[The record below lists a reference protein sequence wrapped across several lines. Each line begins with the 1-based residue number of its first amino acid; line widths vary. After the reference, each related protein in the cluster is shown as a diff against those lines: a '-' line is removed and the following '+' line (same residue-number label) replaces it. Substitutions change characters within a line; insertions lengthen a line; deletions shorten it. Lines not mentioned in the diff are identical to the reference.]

1 MRSITTVVAFFLA
14 VTLAACGGGGSESAP
29 PAGSLYEEPVY
40 SASSISTRT
49 DLTYSRRPNLF
60 GVQYT
65 SEARKAQELAL
76 PDDALLELK
85 LDLWTPPDTGGNRP
99 LLMLVHGGSFQAG
112 GKEDMSDEAL
122 DFARAGYVVASVN
135 YRLTP
140 DNELNPELQEAAM
153 KMATEDVMNAV
164 RYLKLNA
171 ALYRI
176 DTGRMALLGNSAG
189 GFITLLN
196 AVEYDTLQDTQS
208 DYGNALS
215 SRVAA
220 AVSTGATLVG
230 DEFDSDAWLD
240 YNASDTPVLL
250 YHTQGRA
257 DRATGA
263 TWEGNVVPT
272 CDRIIASGNTC
283 QAVPTPEA
291 EHTVSLSITGKWW
304 PTTYTFL
311 AEKLRLSTL

>member
-1 MRSITTVVAFFLA
+1 MRLIKFVVAFTLA

-29 PAGSLYEEPVY
+29 PAGRLYQEPVY
-40 SASSISTRT
+40 SASSIATNT
-49 DLTYSRRPNLF
+49 DLTYSLRPNLL

-65 SEARKAQELAL
+65 SEARKAQELAV
-76 PDDALLELK
+76 PGAALQLK
-85 LDLWTPPDTGGNRP
+85 LDLWTPPASDGNRP
-99 LLMLVHGGSFQAG
+99 LLMLVHGGGFQAG
-112 GKEDMSDEAL
+112 GKEDMAEEAL

-140 DNELNPELQEAAM
+140 DNELDPELQEAAM

-196 AVEYDTLQDTQS
+196 AVEYDTLQDTES

-230 DEFDSDAWLD
+230 DEFDSDAWLNYD
-240 YNASDTPVLL
+240 AGDTPVLM

-263 TWEGNVVPT
+263 TWAGNVVPT
-272 CDRIIASGNTC
+272 CDRINASGNTC

-311 AEKLRLSTL
+311 AAKLRL